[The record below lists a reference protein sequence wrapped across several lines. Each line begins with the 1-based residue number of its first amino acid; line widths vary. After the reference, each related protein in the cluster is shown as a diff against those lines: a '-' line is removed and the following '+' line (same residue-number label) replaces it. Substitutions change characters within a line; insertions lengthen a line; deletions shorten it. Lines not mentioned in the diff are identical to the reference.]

1 MPEMEVVPSNVVM
14 TAEIVPLHAQVTT
27 TEKESVAEKLLLF
40 ESQALQLAEQI
51 GTIEVKDQE
60 TYTVLAELTI
70 TGKAFVKEKTEW
82 FEPIRLLTYG
92 LYQKVLD
99 RRGGIIKGLE
109 TSLNTASAK
118 LKKFERDQEELRQRL
133 EREAQEKQRREQAEM
148 KLESA
153 VAAEAVGMPA
163 EAVETILAA
172 PVTAPAP
179 VVAPTF
185 NRVKGLGH
193 RENWCAEEDPTAG
206 GLWALCKAIA
216 KNKSLLPLVEANM
229 PALNAQARS
238 LKTAMQIPG
247 FKAVNK
253 GV

>member
-1 MPEMEVVPSNVVM
+1 
-14 TAEIVPLHAQVTT
+14 
-27 TEKESVAEKLLLF
+27 
-40 ESQALQLAEQI
+40 
-51 GTIEVKDQE
+51 
-60 TYTVLAELTI
+60 
-70 TGKAFVKEKTEW
+70 
-82 FEPIRLLTYG
+82 
-92 LYQKVLD
+92 
-99 RRGGIIKGLE
+99 LE
-109 TSLNTASAK
+109 TALNVASGR

-153 VAAEAVGMPA
+153 VAA

-193 RENWCAEEDPTAG
+193 RENWCAEEDPTTG